1 MLPFVFACIFA
12 GVAVVLAVVLCF
24 AYVLHYAD
32 RNRRSSFGNF
42 AAICSLSVG
51 VCCVVLVPIDVFS
64 VSSSI
69 WATHDTG
76 SSSSSLSD
84 ASLDQEAPIP
94 VSFIRY
100 TLCGLHHQHR
110 RPSKKTNKTSMVG
123 DWRSAQ
129 QCCTAS

>member
-69 WATHDTG
+69 WATHGTG
-76 SSSSSLSD
+76 SSSSSSLSD

-100 TLCGLHHQHR
+100 TLCGLHHQTV
-110 RPSKKTNKTSMVG
+110 KQEDKQNKHG
-123 DWRSAQ
+123 G
-129 QCCTAS
+129 